1 MHKNYVRHCTHYLE
15 HFYQWMIALPHQ
27 KKNLPIGI
35 LLSTSLLEYFPLW
48 RRKTHTLDYRLLPL
62 CFPARNSERDGVF
75 LLTQSSHST
84 QHTAFLFSIA
94 LRSLFMRHL
103 LFLPKSSTPTPY

>member
-35 LLSTSLLEYFPLW
+35 PLYLNTSLFGDA
-48 RRKTHTLDYRLLPL
+48 KHTH
-62 CFPARNSERDGVF
+62 
-75 LLTQSSHST
+75 
-84 QHTAFLFSIA
+84 
-94 LRSLFMRHL
+94 
-103 LFLPKSSTPTPY
+103 